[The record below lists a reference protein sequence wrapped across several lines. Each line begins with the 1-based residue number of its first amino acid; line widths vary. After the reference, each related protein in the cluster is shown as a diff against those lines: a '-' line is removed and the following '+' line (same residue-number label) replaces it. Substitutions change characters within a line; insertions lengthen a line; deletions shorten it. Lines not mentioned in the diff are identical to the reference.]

1 MAPHEQQCVNFG
13 IISCG
18 RACKTPLCNPK
29 KSIGGYA
36 QLNKKPA
43 QAFTMMKNHRY
54 NGRMIN
60 KETLEAD
67 LKEAMRSKD
76 DVRKRS
82 LRMVLSAIKLVEI
95 ERQDDLD
102 EETILGIIQR
112 EVKTRQETIE
122 EAKQA
127 GRDDLI
133 ASTLAEIEVLQVYL
147 PQPLGE
153 DELREIVQRAIEE
166 VGASDPQD
174 MGKVMKVLMP
184 QIQGRADG
192 KIASDL
198 VRELLA
204 PPQKD

>member
-1 MAPHEQQCVNFG
+1 
-13 IISCG
+13 
-18 RACKTPLCNPK
+18 
-29 KSIGGYA
+29 
-36 QLNKKPA
+36 
-43 QAFTMMKNHRY
+43 MMKNHRY

-67 LKEAMRSKD
+67 LKEAMRSQD

-102 EETILGIIQR
+102 EATILGIIQR

-127 GRDDLI
+127 GRDDLV
-133 ASTLAEIEVLQVYL
+133 ASTLAEIEVLHVYL

-153 DELREIVQRAIEE
+153 DELREIVQRSIEE

-198 VRELLA
+198 VRELLS

>member
-1 MAPHEQQCVNFG
+1 
-13 IISCG
+13 
-18 RACKTPLCNPK
+18 
-29 KSIGGYA
+29 
-36 QLNKKPA
+36 
-43 QAFTMMKNHRY
+43 MMKNHRY

-102 EETILGIIQR
+102 EATILGIIQR

-127 GRDDLI
+127 GRDDLV

-153 DELREIVQRAIEE
+153 DELREIVQRSIEE

-192 KIASDL
+192 KMASDL
-198 VRELLA
+198 VRELLS